1 MLRRPEQLDS
11 RGRPI
16 DAGDILVLVRR
27 RNSFVTQL
35 VRALKRLGVP
45 VAGTDRMVLT
55 EQLAVMDLMALAQTL
70 LLPEDDLTL
79 ATVLKG
85 PLIGLSEAELFELA
99 WQRPGSLWQALQA
112 SRFTAA
118 SRQLAELMSMVDRV
132 TPQALFSQVLNQGGK
147 RRLLA
152 RLGPEAEDPL
162 DEFIALSLTY
172 EQLHPPS
179 LQGFLHWLEQ
189 GGTEIK
195 RDLDQGGGAIRI
207 MTVHGAKG
215 LQAPIVFLPDT
226 LQKPKRRAAL
236 LWLDEAQATL
246 PLWPV
251 KGGLSQIGEAAQQQ
265 RDAAMDAEYRR
276 LLYVAMTRA
285 EDRLY
290 VCGWNNRQ
298 QAPADCWYQL
308 IKAGLADIAAT
319 VDDAFL
325 AAQGHDPTV
334 LRLQT
339 AQTAA
344 VAARPAAVDL
354 APPAPLPDWA
364 SQPAPPEPEPL
375 RPLAP
380 SQPEPETAPRAAP
393 GGDSDSRARRRGSL
407 IHRLLQHLPERPPAE
422 RARAAARFLGRPAWQ
437 LSYAEQAEISSEVAA
452 VMQDPRFA
460 ALFGPGSRAEVPL
473 IGRWGDRVISGRV
486 DRLVQAGDQLLVVDY
501 KTERQ
506 PPAEPPLAYLRQM
519 AAYRGVLACL
529 YPGCQVRCALLWTF
543 GPGWM
548 PLDAGQL
555 DDILAAM
562 A

>member
-1 MLRRPEQLDS
+1 
-11 RGRPI
+11 
-16 DAGDILVLVRR
+16 
-27 RNSFVTQL
+27 
-35 VRALKRLGVP
+35 
-45 VAGTDRMVLT
+45 
-55 EQLAVMDLMALAQTL
+55 
-70 LLPEDDLTL
+70 
-79 ATVLKG
+79 
-85 PLIGLSEAELFELA
+85 
-99 WQRPGSLWQALQA
+99 
-112 SRFTAA
+112 
-118 SRQLAELMSMVDRV
+118 MSMVDRV

-308 IKAGLADIAAT
+308 IKAGLADAAIIGG
-319 VDDAFL
+319 
-325 AAQGHDPTV
+325 AAELRGADRRQPTAIPC
-334 LRLQT
+334 RR
-339 AQTAA
+339 
-344 VAARPAAVDL
+344 AAR
-354 APPAPLPDWA
+354 
-364 SQPAPPEPEPL
+364 
-375 RPLAP
+375 
-380 SQPEPETAPRAAP
+380 
-393 GGDSDSRARRRGSL
+393 
-407 IHRLLQHLPERPPAE
+407 
-422 RARAAARFLGRPAWQ
+422 
-437 LSYAEQAEISSEVAA
+437 
-452 VMQDPRFA
+452 
-460 ALFGPGSRAEVPL
+460 
-473 IGRWGDRVISGRV
+473 
-486 DRLVQAGDQLLVVDY
+486 
-501 KTERQ
+501 
-506 PPAEPPLAYLRQM
+506 
-519 AAYRGVLACL
+519 
-529 YPGCQVRCALLWTF
+529 
-543 GPGWM
+543 
-548 PLDAGQL
+548 
-555 DDILAAM
+555 
-562 A
+562 